1 MTPDPMRDVFGPVPW
16 RDVRSLAGPVIE
28 SGVDEGTE
36 LVREGEVVAT
46 FSLIRSGT
54 AELRLGA
61 ITIGTLGPGDWFG
74 ESDPLERRPQ
84 PCAVVARTP
93 MRVLTFSAF
102 GIDRLCAAIP
112 EARRRIREYQ
122 RARGHGP
129 DSGPADPTSAAA
141 LTQGGGVVDGD
152 RPVIGGDPT
161 ELPHQ
166 AQGTGDRLAR
176 RAGPPR
182 ELVLGQR

>member
-28 SGVDEGTE
+28 SDVDEDTE

-74 ESDPLERRPQ
+74 ESDPLARRPQ
-84 PCAVVARTP
+84 PFAIVARTP

-112 EARRRIREYQ
+112 EARRRILDYQ
-122 RARGHGP
+122 RARG
-129 DSGPADPTSAAA
+129 DREESGPAGPSSAAA
-141 LTQGGGVVDGD
+141 LPQGGGIVDGD
-152 RPVIGGDPT
+152 GSVIGGDPS
-161 ELPHQ
+161 ELTHQ
-166 AQGTGDRLAR
+166 PQRAGDRLAR